1 MMHISSYMEYLDI
14 SFMLHLM
21 ALRFLIHITWDWQGA
36 KINPGHVGVVRNH
49 ESLLPISEITI
60 TYSKSN

>member
-1 MMHISSYMEYLDI
+1 MP
-14 SFMLHLM
+14 HLM